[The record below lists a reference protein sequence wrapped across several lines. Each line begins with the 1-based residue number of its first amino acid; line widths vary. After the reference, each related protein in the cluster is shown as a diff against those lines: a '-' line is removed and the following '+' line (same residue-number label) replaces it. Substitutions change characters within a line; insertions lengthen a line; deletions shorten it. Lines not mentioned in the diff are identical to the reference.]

1 MKITDLTLTMIK
13 WGAGHAQYGTQN
25 PLVSESQIAL
35 VTIETDEGV
44 TGQSFLG
51 ASYRSAEIEAWSMIN
66 VIKPTVLGCDPFD
79 RSAIHE
85 AMMKRLQATSF
96 RAIGA
101 VDVALWDLAGKVAGL
116 PVHKLIG
123 THQQSVP
130 VYASSPTLKT
140 DEAYVELALQVKEAG
155 YVGYK
160 THPPVAYT
168 ADQNIVLHQ
177 KIRDAVGPGY
187 RLMVDAAA
195 HLDYGHAMKLGV
207 ALKEM
212 DYYWFED
219 PLPHTDIWT
228 YAKLCEKLQ
237 IPVMATEYQPGG
249 FHFYAPWITMHAT
262 DILRGDVTV
271 KGGIT
276 PCLMTAFMAHG
287 FHMNYEVHHGGNS
300 VNNIANL
307 HLIMALPNSEMFE
320 VLLPTEAQKFGVIND
335 LDIDKNGHVRAPE
348 GPGLGVQYDHDAIKH
363 HTVGV
368 LR

>member
-1 MKITDLTLTMIK
+1 MKITDVTLTMFD
-13 WGAGHAQYGTQN
+13 WGGGHAQYGTTN
-25 PLVSESQIAL
+25 PLVNKSQIGL
-35 VTIETDEGV
+35 VTISTDEGV

-66 VIKPTVLGCDPFD
+66 ILKPIVMGRDPFD
-79 RSAIHE
+79 RGAIYE
-85 AMMKRLQATSF
+85 DMLKRVVATSF
-96 RAIGA
+96 RAIGSI
-101 VDVALWDLAGKVAGL
+101 DVALWDLAGKVAGL

-123 THQQSVP
+123 THQHSVP

-140 DEAYVELALQVKEAG
+140 DGEYVDFGLQVKDAG

-160 THPPVAYT
+160 THPPAHYT
-168 ADQNIVLHQ
+168 ADQNIALHR
-177 KIRDAVGPGY
+177 KLRDAVGPEY
-187 RLMVDAAA
+187 RLMVDAAG
-195 HLDYGHAMKLGV
+195 HLDYGHALKLGS

-228 YAKLCEKLQ
+228 YVKLCEKLE

-262 DILRGDVTV
+262 DYLRGDVAV

-276 PCLMTAFMAHG
+276 PCLMTALLAHG

-307 HLIMALPNSEMFE
+307 HLIQALPNSEMFE
-320 VLLPTEAQKFGVIND
+320 VLLPGKAHKFGVLND
-335 LDIDKNGHVRAPE
+335 LDIDSKGHVTAPD
-348 GPGLGVQYDHDAIKH
+348 GPGLGIEYDMDTIKRL
-363 HTVGV
+363 TVGV
-368 LR
+368 LS